1 MWPGVEGWYWKWVAV
16 DGFERFGDRI
26 NKTYGDR
33 FGWVTRENRRN
44 QAELLVFWWVTGL

>member
-1 MWPGVEGWYWKWVAV
+1 M

-33 FGWVTRENRRN
+33 FGWVTREQVN
-44 QAELLVFWWVTGL
+44 QTGLLVFWWVMGL